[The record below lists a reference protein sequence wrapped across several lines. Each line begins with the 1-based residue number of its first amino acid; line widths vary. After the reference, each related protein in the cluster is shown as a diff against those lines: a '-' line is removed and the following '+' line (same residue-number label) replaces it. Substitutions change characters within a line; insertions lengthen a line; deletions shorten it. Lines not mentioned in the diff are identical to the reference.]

1 MNFLKRVFD
10 HTFTGKDGKTYDI
23 ARFSWAYSLGSLS
36 AIVLHEAWTSRPVD
50 LVAFGTAVSAIVV
63 AHGAAIWGKKDT
75 EPGPP
80 NESSP
85 AKP

>member
-1 MNFLKRVFD
+1 MKFVQDVL
-10 HTFTGKDGKTYDI
+10 TGKDGKTHDI
-23 ARFSWAYSLGSLS
+23 GRYSWAGSL
-36 AIVLHEAWTSRPVD
+36 AALFAVTLHEAWTGKPVD

-75 EPGPP
+75 EPGAP